1 MNSKK
6 VSELMELSVDTLRY
20 YERIGVIPP
29 VDRDKNGYRDYKTN
43 DLNWIFLAK
52 TLRSAGLSIE
62 SLAEFANFAESD
74 EDVKQAQKDILN
86 EQMEKIEE
94 KLSNLQRT
102 KDLLQY
108 KIDTYDDHIAKFQ
121 SGELDKD
128 NTEKLWTMEHF
139 KK

>member
-6 VSELMELSVDTLRY
+6 VSELMDLTVDTLRY

-52 TLRSAGLSIE
+52 NLRAAGLSIE
-62 SLAEFANFAESD
+62 SLAEFASLAESK
-74 EDVKQAQKDILN
+74 EDVKGAQKEILN
-86 EQMEKIEE
+86 EQMENLNE
-94 KLSNLQRT
+94 KLSDLQRT

-108 KIDTYDDHIAKFQ
+108 KIDTYDDHIAKFK

-128 NTEKLWTMEHF
+128 NTEELWTMKHF